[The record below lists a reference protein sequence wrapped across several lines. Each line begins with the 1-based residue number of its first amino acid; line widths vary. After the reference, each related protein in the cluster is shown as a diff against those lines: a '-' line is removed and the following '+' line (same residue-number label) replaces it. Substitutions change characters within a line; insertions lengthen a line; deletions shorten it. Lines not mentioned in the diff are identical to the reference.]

1 MLLPPR
7 GNLIP
12 PPVTFETH
20 ILAVISRVLQVPL
33 DELSLDT
40 HQDALSRW
48 DSLRHVQLILALED
62 EFGVS
67 VPIEQLGDLVTIR
80 AVITAVEALRR
91 VK

>member
-1 MLLPPR
+1 
-7 GNLIP
+7 
-12 PPVTFETH
+12 VTFETH

-40 HQDALSRW
+40 NQDALSRW